1 MKGRRREP
9 QRCELERGETK
20 GLLNAKP
27 SGYPGVAPSCS
38 SKLGSK
44 FRSRPGLKLRAQW
57 PRLCDKVDC
66 QHTDLLAARSCF
78 QQCPFGRMP
87 LPALPNLSSITL
99 LTDFVVGHT
108 LPSRPAHAPSL
119 VSASWPMRPLLCN
132 FRTTSSASLA

>member
-1 MKGRRREP
+1 M
-9 QRCELERGETK
+9 
-20 GLLNAKP
+20 P
-27 SGYPGVAPSCS
+27 SHQDIPEWLRAAAPSS
-38 SKLGSK
+38 ALSFDLAL
-44 FRSRPGLKLRAQW
+44 GLKLRTQW